1 MADDKHAKRMFYD
14 WCLLPFIWTYTQDL
28 KLCKTQIKVYEPSN
42 DKKHVGLPHELLEL
56 KPRRFS
62 EQPTAMRENN
72 CVEPNKVFWC
82 FLEKKGYAPRI
93 FLRWKF
99 ITTKY
104 LPTIVHRWCAKRLNT
119 QDIPH
124 LTGDVTQSHH
134 MTCFILLMRNL
145 FPSKPY
151 MVLKHWR
158 AYEDTTLA
166 ASPLDVRCLSL
177 PWPLSLLPIQVAS
190 AVAKAAMRFR
200 RASFKYKEHW

>member
-1 MADDKHAKRMFYD
+1 MTKNMLVYHMN
-14 WCLLPFIWTYTQDL
+14 CWTWNQGDSL
-28 KLCKTQIKVYEPSN
+28 NNQQLCGKTTVWNPTK
-42 DKKHVGLPHELLEL
+42 
-56 KPRRFS
+56 FS
-62 EQPTAMRENN
+62 D
-72 CVEPNKVFWC
+72 VFW
-82 FLEKKGYAPRI
+82 KKGYAPRI
-93 FLRWKF
+93 FLRKF